1 MTLAAHATTRSV
13 LVLAPE
19 PLGETVT
26 GPAQRA
32 VKLAEALA
40 EGCEVTLAA
49 AAPSVFPDGPFRT
62 LETGPEPDRRLVG
75 ALSAHDVAV
84 VQALPSPRQLL
95 IARRHARRLVADMI
109 APLALELAEVG
120 DEPATTRAVVRWRAH
135 QMVSHLAVADL
146 VLCSNEKQRDLVIG
160 AGLAAGLLDGGA
172 PLQDRVVVVPHGID
186 PSPPLPGRSL
196 LRANGF
202 ADDRDRIAVWGGGIW
217 SWFDPLTAIRA
228 VERLRPSRPDLKLA
242 FVGLDH
248 PNPVLRRAHAP
259 LAAEATAYVRER
271 GLEEAVAFR
280 PRWLSRD
287 DLFAHLRD
295 ADVGLSLS
303 APTLESRYASRTRVL
318 DYLTVGLPV
327 VCTRGDTMAELVD
340 RHELGRVVGV
350 ADVDGVAGA
359 LDALTRGEPRRFDDH
374 GVLEPL
380 MWRNVAR
387 PLLDFCLSDEPRTH
401 RPLRSSLPVV
411 ARGYPA
417 FLSAVYRT
425 EGAGG
430 LAGGAMRQVA
440 RLTSRM

>member
-1 MTLAAHATTRSV
+1 LTLPAQATPRSV
-13 LVLAPE
+13 LILAPE

-26 GPAQRA
+26 GPVLRA
-32 VKLAEALA
+32 VKLAEAVA
-40 EGCEVTLAA
+40 EGCDVTLAA
-49 AAPSVFPDGPFRT
+49 PAPSVFPEGRFRT
-62 LETGPEPDRRLVG
+62 LETGPQQNQRLAR

-95 IARRHARRLVADMI
+95 TARRHARRLVADMI

-135 QMVSHLAVADL
+135 QMVAHIAVADL
-146 VLCSNEKQRDLVIG
+146 VLCTNEKQRDLVIG

-172 PLQDRVVVVPHGID
+172 SLQDRVVVVPHGVD
-186 PSPPLPGRSL
+186 PAPPRPGRSL

-202 ADDRDRIAVWGGGIW
+202 ADDGDRVAVWGGGIW
-217 SWFDPLTAIRA
+217 SWLDPLTAIRA

-248 PNPVLRRAHAP
+248 PNPAPRRAHAP
-259 LAAEATAYVRER
+259 LAAEAVAYVRDR
-271 GLEEAVAFR
+271 GLEDTVAFR

-303 APTLESRYASRTRVL
+303 APTLEGRYASRTRVL
-318 DYLTVGLPV
+318 DYLTAGLPV

-350 ADVDGVAGA
+350 ADVDGVASA
-359 LDALTRGEPRRFDDH
+359 VDALTRGEPRRVDNH

-380 MWRNVAR
+380 IWRNVAR
-387 PLLDFCLSDEPRTH
+387 PLLEFCLGEEPGVQRTW
-401 RPLRSSLPVV
+401 RSSLGVA

-417 FLSAVYRT
+417 FLSAVWRT
-425 EGAGG
+425 EGSPG
-430 LAGGAMRQVA
+430 LARAAA
-440 RLTSRM
+440 RRAVSLARRD

>member
-1 MTLAAHATTRSV
+1 MLPAHATPRSV
-13 LVLAPE
+13 LILAPE
-19 PLGETVT
+19 PLGDTVT

-32 VKLAEALA
+32 VRLAEAVA
-40 EGCEVTLAA
+40 EGCDVTLAA
-49 AAPSVFPDGPFRT
+49 PAPSVFPDGPFRT
-62 LETGPEPDRRLVG
+62 LETGPQHDQRLTR
-75 ALSAHDVAV
+75 ALSGHDVAV

-95 IARRHARRLVADMI
+95 TARRHARRLVADMI

-120 DEPATTRAVVRWRAH
+120 DDPATTRAVVRWRAH
-135 QMVSHLAVADL
+135 QMVAHLAVADL
-146 VLCSNEKQRDLVIG
+146 VLCTNEKQRDLVIG

-172 PLQDRVVVVPHGID
+172 PLQNRVMVVPHGVD
-186 PSPPLPGRSL
+186 PVPPRPGRSL

-202 ADDRDRIAVWGGGIW
+202 AGDDDRVVVWGGGIW
-217 SWFDPLTAIRA
+217 SWLDPLTAIRA

-248 PNPVLRRAHAP
+248 PNPVLRRAHGP
-259 LAAEATAYVRER
+259 LAAEAEAYVRDR
-271 GLEEAVAFR
+271 GLGAMVAFR

-287 DLFAHLRD
+287 DFFAHLRD
-295 ADVGLSLS
+295 ADVGLSLNG
-303 APTLESRYASRTRVL
+303 ATLESRYASRTRVL
-318 DYLTVGLPV
+318 DYLMAGLPV

-340 RHELGRVVGV
+340 RHELGCVVEA

-359 LDALTRGEPRRFDDH
+359 LDRLTRGEPRKIDDH
-374 GVLEPL
+374 GALEPL

-387 PLLDFCLSDEPRTH
+387 PLLEFCLGDEPAVRRT
-401 RPLRSSLPVV
+401 RRSSLAV

-430 LAGGAMRQVA
+430 LAGAAMRQVA
-440 RLTSRM
+440 RLTPRD